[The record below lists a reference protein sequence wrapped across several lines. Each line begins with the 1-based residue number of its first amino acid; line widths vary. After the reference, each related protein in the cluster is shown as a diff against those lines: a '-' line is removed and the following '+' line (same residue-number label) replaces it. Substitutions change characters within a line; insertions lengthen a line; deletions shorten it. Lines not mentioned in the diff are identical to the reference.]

1 MPKTNKGYLTAKT
14 TKESNECLTTRQA
27 VEPIIKYLQA
37 KKYKK
42 IWCPFDNDHSWYV
55 RLLRAN
61 GFNVIN
67 THLDMGIDFFKYN
80 PNSLEYDCIVSN
92 PPFSLKDKVIER
104 LYVLNKPFAMLM
116 PQNTLQSTF
125 RTPLFIKNG
134 IEYLGFDKRISFYIN
149 GDLSKP
155 QKGCAFASGYFC
167 KDVLP
172 EKLILEEIELK
183 DEPYNASI

>member
-1 MPKTNKGYLTAKT
+1 MSKTNKGYLTART
-14 TKESNECLTTRQA
+14 SDQSNEAYTTRYA
-27 VEPIIKYLQA
+27 VEPIIKYLKA
-37 KKYKK
+37 KNYKT
-42 IWCPFDNDHSWYV
+42 IWCPFDTEDSWYV
-55 RLLRAN
+55 RLLKYC

-67 THLDMGIDFFKYN
+67 THIDNGQDFFNYT
-80 PNSLEYDCIVSN
+80 PNIEYDCIVSN
-92 PPFSLKDKVIER
+92 PPFSLKDQVIER
-104 LYVLNKPFAMLM
+104 LYTLNKPFAMLM

-149 GDLSKP
+149 SDLSKP
-155 QKGCAFASGYFC
+155 QKGTAFASGYFC

-172 EKLILEEIELK
+172 DKLVLEEIELK

>member
-1 MPKTNKGYLTAKT
+1 MPQTNKGYLTAKT
-14 TKESNECLTTRQA
+14 TAQSDECLTPKYA

-37 KKYKK
+37 KNYKT
-42 IWCPFDNDHSWYV
+42 IWCPFDEDHSWYV
-55 RLLRAN
+55 RLLRN
-61 GFNVIN
+61 YGFNVIN
-67 THLDMGIDFFKYN
+67 THLFNGQDFFQYT
-80 PNSLEYDCIVSN
+80 PNQHYDCIVSN
-92 PPFSLKDKVIER
+92 LPFSLKDKVIER
-104 LYVLNKPFAMLM
+104 LYALNKPFAMLM

-155 QKGCAFASGYFC
+155 QKGTAFASGYFC

-172 EKLILEEIELK
+172 DKLVLEEIEIK
-183 DEPYNASI
+183 DEPYDTSI